1 MKRIKLLAMITII
14 SILCI
19 MIAPKAYAADE
30 SFQLQ
35 LEASSITL
43 HPGDTFSVDII
54 MDNIN
59 VTSGDQGIGAYQ
71 AKIIYDTKVLELVSV
86 TPATGW
92 EVLENEGNMVA
103 NTSNAEVV
111 RERAHT
117 AVINFKVLDDPNM
130 GNSEISLESI
140 QGSSGTTTIDGT
152 VRQEL
157 VNIVENNTGNDN
169 TTGGDNTT
177 GDDNTIGNDNT
188 TGDDNTAGND
198 NTTGNDNTAGGS
210 NTNRNQIGGTSN
222 TNSSTTANKVLPYA
236 GLRNVIIIAIAV
248 AIIVSIVFYIKYRRA
263 V

>member
-1 MKRIKLLAMITII
+1 MKRINLAVIIT
-14 SILCI
+14 ILCI
-19 MIAPKAYAADE
+19 VFTMIAPKAYAVDE

-43 HPGDTFSVDII
+43 HSGDTFSVDII

-59 VTSGDQGIGAYQ
+59 ITSGDQGIGAYQ
-71 AKIIYDTKVLELVSV
+71 AKIVYDTKVLELVSV

-111 RERAHT
+111 RERTHT
-117 AVINFKVLDDPNM
+117 AVINFKVLDDPIM
-130 GNSEISLESI
+130 GNSEIRLESI

-152 VRQEL
+152 GRQEL

-169 TTGGDNTT
+169 TTGDDNTVGGDNTT
-177 GDDNTIGNDNT
+177 GDDNTVG
-188 TGDDNTAGND
+188 GDNTAGDKN
-198 NTTGNDNTAGGS
+198 NAGGS
-210 NTNRNQIGGTSN
+210 NTNKNQIGTSN
-222 TNSSTTANKVLPYA
+222 KNQATTSNKVLPYA
-236 GLRNVIIIAIAV
+236 GIRNAIIIAIGV
-248 AIIVSIVFYIKYRRA
+248 AIVAAVVFYIKYRRA